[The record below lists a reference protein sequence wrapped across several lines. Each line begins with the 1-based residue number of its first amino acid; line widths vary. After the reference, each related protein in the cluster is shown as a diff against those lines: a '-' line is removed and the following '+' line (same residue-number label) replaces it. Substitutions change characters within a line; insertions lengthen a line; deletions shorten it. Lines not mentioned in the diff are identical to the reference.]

1 MSATLVLT
9 TFSVIAC
16 ALVAGVFLTFSDFV
30 MRSLNRTAGAGGIE
44 AMQVINREVFRTL
57 FMVLLIGMAVVSP
70 ILMAIA
76 WWRMDGATQALVLS
90 GGALY
95 LVLVFGVT
103 VAGNVP
109 LNARLEAMSPTSA
122 EAEPFW
128 SNTFYPRWTRLNHVR
143 TLGAAAASVS
153 FLLACLISLHA

>member
-1 MSATLVLT
+1 MSVTLVLT
-9 TFSVIAC
+9 AFSVIAC

-30 MRSLNRTAGAGGIE
+30 MRSLDHTARSGGIE

-57 FMVLLIGMAVVSP
+57 FMVLLIGMAFVSP
-70 ILMAIA
+70 VLMALA
-76 WWRMDGATQALVLS
+76 MWQLSGAAQMLVLS

-109 LNARLEAMSPTSA
+109 LNTRLEALSPTSPDA
-122 EAEPFW
+122 GPFW
-128 SNTFYPRWTRLNHVR
+128 STTFYPRWTRFNHIR
-143 TLGAAAASVS
+143 TVGAAAASLC
-153 FLLACLISLHA
+153 FLLACLLPVHA

>member
-57 FMVLLIGMAVVSP
+57 FMVLLIGMA
-70 ILMAIA
+70 
-76 WWRMDGATQALVLS
+76 DGAAQALVLS

-153 FLLACLISLHA
+153 FLLACLVPLHA